1 MGVIQDFDN
10 KFNLP
15 LQKTVEYTTDTS
27 DAHPITALLQEYGDM
42 WVKCLQS
49 NIDKKQIKSSGDLK
63 QSIKYDPRIAR
74 GKVFVLKML
83 IADYYKFVDQGVKG
97 AASSAKAPNSP
108 FKYGSGKGKKGGLRE
123 GMIKWVREKN
133 LGGLKAEVNLESWAG
148 YLAYKIYMEGK
159 EPTYFYSDCITEESV
174 NELRQ
179 KLAQQVKQDMI
190 NLWR

>member
-1 MGVIQDFDN
+1 MGVVQDFDN
-10 KFNLP
+10 KFNTP
-15 LQKTVEYTTDTS
+15 LLNSVKYTTETD
-27 DAHPITALLQEYGDM
+27 DAHPITKLLQEYGQM
-42 WVKCLQS
+42 WVDCLNA
-49 NIDKKQIKSSGDLK
+49 NIDKKQLIQTGELK

-74 GKVFVLKML
+74 GKVFVLKLL

-97 AASSAKAPNSP
+97 AVSSAKAPNSP